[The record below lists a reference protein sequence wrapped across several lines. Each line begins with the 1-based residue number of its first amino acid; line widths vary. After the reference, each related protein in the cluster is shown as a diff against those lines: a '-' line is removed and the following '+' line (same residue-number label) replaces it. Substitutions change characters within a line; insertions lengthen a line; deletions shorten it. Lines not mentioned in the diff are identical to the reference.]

1 MNERLQLKNFG
12 PIKQLDISIKPLTV
26 LIGESGSGKSAV
38 LKLLSLLR
46 WAHKR
51 NHLRSYFIKNGL
63 ANEND
68 FSSISF
74 GELLAMSG
82 LDEFVKQTTEIV
94 FTIGK
99 TTYMATAKEL
109 ISPVIE
115 EDFSLDKVLFLSD
128 NRVILPDIL
137 GYYFNLNVKFPYH
150 LEDTFLNFNHAMKS
164 FRNGFAI
171 ESTEVRLT
179 REKTA
184 FGEAYFI
191 SNTEGNKEESF
202 HIKFE
207 NASSGIKAVSF
218 VELITH
224 FYTYDHLFNFNEVL
238 ENQYKRLGI
247 GGTDIKPWKG
257 KKNLS
262 IFIEE
267 PELSLFPEAQR
278 RLLHRLIKDCFSSME
293 NDVAQVHLAFATH
306 SPYIL
311 ASLNNLLLAG
321 ETAKKLEK
329 QELVKVII
337 PQQYWLTEEQVGAY
351 AIEKGYVKDIIEED
365 LLINGSYLDG
375 LSDEIS
381 REFSAI
387 LDIEYGN

>member
-99 TTYMATAKEL
+99 TTYIATAKEL
-109 ISPVIE
+109 ISPVIK

-171 ESTEVRLT
+171 ESTGVRLT

-184 FGEAYFI
+184 LGETYFI
-191 SNTEGNKEESF
+191 NNIEGNKEKSF
-202 HIKFE
+202 HVKFE

-224 FYTYDHLFNFNEVL
+224 FYTHDHLFNFNEVL

-278 RLLHRLIKDCFSSME
+278 RLLHRLIRDCFSSMK

-329 QELVKVII
+329 QELVKAII
-337 PQQYWLTEEQVGAY
+337 PQQYWLTVEQVGAY

-375 LSDEIS
+375 LSDQIS

>member
-1 MNERLQLKNFG
+1 MSERLQLKNFG

-46 WAHKR
+46 WVHKR

-68 FSSISF
+68 FSSIYF

-82 LDEFVKQTTEIV
+82 LEEFVKQTTEIV

-99 TTYMATAKEL
+99 TTYIAIAKEL

-171 ESTEVRLT
+171 ESTGVRLI

-224 FYTYDHLFNFNEVL
+224 FYTHDHLFNFNEVL

-247 GGTDIKPWKG
+247 GGTDIKTWKG

-278 RLLHRLIKDCFSSME
+278 RLLHRLIKDCFSSKE
-293 NDVAQVHLAFATH
+293 NDVALVHLAFATH

-329 QELVKVII
+329 QELVKAII
-337 PQQYWLTEEQVGAY
+337 PQQYWLTVEKVGAY

>member
-1 MNERLQLKNFG
+1 M
-12 PIKQLDISIKPLTV
+12 
-26 LIGESGSGKSAV
+26 
-38 LKLLSLLR
+38 
-46 WAHKR
+46 
-51 NHLRSYFIKNGL
+51 
-63 ANEND
+63 
-68 FSSISF
+68 
-74 GELLAMSG
+74 
-82 LDEFVKQTTEIV
+82 
-94 FTIGK
+94 
-99 TTYMATAKEL
+99 
-109 ISPVIE
+109 
-115 EDFSLDKVLFLSD
+115 
-128 NRVILPDIL
+128 
-137 GYYFNLNVKFPYH
+137 
-150 LEDTFLNFNHAMKS
+150 
-164 FRNGFAI
+164 
-171 ESTEVRLT
+171 RLT

-184 FGEAYFI
+184 LGETYFI
-191 SNTEGNKEESF
+191 SNIEGNKEESF

-224 FYTYDHLFNFNEVL
+224 FYTNDHLFNFNEVL

-247 GGTDIKPWKG
+247 GGVDIKPWKG

-329 QELVKVII
+329 QELVKAII
-337 PQQYWLTEEQVGAY
+337 PQQYWLTVEQVGAY

>member
-99 TTYMATAKEL
+99 TTYITTAKEL

-224 FYTYDHLFNFNEVL
+224 FYTHDHLFNFNEVL

-247 GGTDIKPWKG
+247 GGTDIKSWKG

-329 QELVKVII
+329 QELVKAII
-337 PQQYWLTEEQVGAY
+337 PQQYWLTVEQVGAY

>member
-12 PIKQLDISIKPLTV
+12 PIKQLDVPIKPLTV

-46 WAHKR
+46 WVDKR

-63 ANEND
+63 ANKND
-68 FSSISF
+68 FNPVSLA
-74 GELLAMSG
+74 ELLAMSG
-82 LDEFVKQTTEIV
+82 LEEFVKEATEII

-99 TTYMATAKEL
+99 ATYIATAKQL
-109 ISPVIE
+109 ISPEVE
-115 EDFSLDKVLFLSD
+115 GDFSLDKVLFLSD

-137 GYYFNLNVKFPYH
+137 GYYFNLNAKFPYH

-171 ESTEVRLT
+171 ESTGVRLT

-184 FGEAYFI
+184 LGDNYFI
-191 SNTEGNKEESF
+191 SNTEGNNELPF

-224 FYTYDHLFNFNEVL
+224 FYTHAHLFNFNEIL

-278 RLLHRLIKDCFSSME
+278 RLLHRLIKDCFSSKE
-293 NDVAQVHLAFATH
+293 NDAAQVHLAFATH

-321 ETAKKLEK
+321 ETAKKSEK
-329 QELVKVII
+329 KALVEMII
-337 PQQYWLTEEQVGAY
+337 PQQYWLTIEQVGAY

-365 LLINGSYLDG
+365 QLINGEYLDH

>member
-82 LDEFVKQTTEIV
+82 LDEFVKQTIEIV

-99 TTYMATAKEL
+99 TTYIATAKEL

-224 FYTYDHLFNFNEVL
+224 FYTHDHLFNFNEVL

-329 QELVKVII
+329 QELVKAII
-337 PQQYWLTEEQVGAY
+337 PQQYWLTVEQVGAY
-351 AIEKGYVKDIIEED
+351 AIEKGYVKDIIEVD

>member
-1 MNERLQLKNFG
+1 MSERLQLKNFG

-99 TTYMATAKEL
+99 TTYIATAKEL

-171 ESTEVRLT
+171 ESTGVRLT

-184 FGEAYFI
+184 LGETYFI
-191 SNTEGNKEESF
+191 SNIEENKEESF

-224 FYTYDHLFNFNEVL
+224 FYTNDHLFNFNEVL

-247 GGTDIKPWKG
+247 GGVDIKPWKG

-329 QELVKVII
+329 QELVKAII
-337 PQQYWLTEEQVGAY
+337 PQQYWLTVEQVGAY

>member
-99 TTYMATAKEL
+99 TTYIATAKEL

-224 FYTYDHLFNFNEVL
+224 FYTHDHLFNINEVL
-238 ENQYKRLGI
+238 EN
-247 GGTDIKPWKG
+247 
-257 KKNLS
+257 
-262 IFIEE
+262 
-267 PELSLFPEAQR
+267 
-278 RLLHRLIKDCFSSME
+278 H
-293 NDVAQVHLAFATH
+293 
-306 SPYIL
+306 
-311 ASLNNLLLAG
+311 
-321 ETAKKLEK
+321 
-329 QELVKVII
+329 
-337 PQQYWLTEEQVGAY
+337 
-351 AIEKGYVKDIIEED
+351 
-365 LLINGSYLDG
+365 
-375 LSDEIS
+375 
-381 REFSAI
+381 
-387 LDIEYGN
+387 

>member
-224 FYTYDHLFNFNEVL
+224 FYTHDHLFNFNEVL

>member
-99 TTYMATAKEL
+99 TTYIATAKEL

-171 ESTEVRLT
+171 ESTGVRLT

-184 FGEAYFI
+184 LGETYFI
-191 SNTEGNKEESF
+191 NNIEGNKEKSF

-224 FYTYDHLFNFNEVL
+224 FYTHDHLFNFNEVL

-278 RLLHRLIKDCFSSME
+278 RLLHRLIKDCFSSMK

-329 QELVKVII
+329 QELVKAII
-337 PQQYWLTEEQVGAY
+337 PQQYWLTVEQVGAY

>member
-224 FYTYDHLFNFNEVL
+224 FYTHDHLFNFNEVL

-329 QELVKVII
+329 QELVKAII